1 MNDRLY
7 NALRISL
14 LVLLLVMLG
23 PLLLLGTYA
32 SITGYQSARPGE
44 IAGLVLSLT
53 LAVFVAVDIY
63 LTVALLRAI
72 VQHFRSPRAPLTAE
86 PNPVAGAQS
95 IRILALAIAA
105 RIFFGALNSIFT
117 WAHARSPLHHVPGDS
132 AAWSYLLVSFVPSH
146 LPFLLLLAWLLR
158 KPGSRS
164 LSFAIAIPCI
174 LTLPNVLLGLGAGGG
189 ALTGPAVG
197 ALNFAVLFLAWRAT
211 RTTGMQPALDT
222 ILIAAVVTFF
232 YFSDPLPASIRRSF
246 SIEQKHRSCAS
257 GGY

>member
-1 MNDRLY
+1 
-7 NALRISL
+7 
-14 LVLLLVMLG
+14 MLG

-158 KPGSRS
+158 KPGLALVVFRHCHSVYPHAPQRALGPRRGWRSPNRPGGRCLEFRGPLPGVEGDPHYRHATGSRYHPHRS
-164 LSFAIAIPCI
+164 CDH
-174 LTLPNVLLGLGAGGG
+174 LL
-189 ALTGPAVG
+189 
-197 ALNFAVLFLAWRAT
+197 LFFR
-211 RTTGMQPALDT
+211 
-222 ILIAAVVTFF
+222 
-232 YFSDPLPASIRRSF
+232 DPLPASIRRSF
-246 SIEQKHRSCAS
+246 PIELKHRSCAS